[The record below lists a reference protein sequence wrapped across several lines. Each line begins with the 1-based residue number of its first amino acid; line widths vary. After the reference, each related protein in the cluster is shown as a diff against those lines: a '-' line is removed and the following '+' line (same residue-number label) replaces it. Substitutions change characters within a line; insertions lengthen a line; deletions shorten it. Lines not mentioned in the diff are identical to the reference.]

1 MSPDIQPGAAEG
13 LQQQLAEALAHHQAG
28 RLHQAETL
36 YRQVLASAP
45 DHLEALYLLAILAQQ
60 VGQPAAA
67 LDLLDQ
73 AIRIQPQTAELHLR
87 RGDALRMLGQHQA
100 AVASFDRA
108 LALAPNQ
115 PGACNNRGLA
125 LQSLGQFQDA
135 LDAFDRALQLQP
147 DFAEAYVNRSLALH
161 ALGQYE
167 QAVVS
172 CDSALRLR
180 PDLAPAHTY
189 RGNALHALRR
199 YAEAVASFEAATQLQ
214 PDSAETHNNCGLALH
229 QLCRFQPAVACFDR
243 ALALQPDLAEA
254 HCNRGNALFELGQ
267 YRPAL
272 AAFDRA
278 VALQPDLAR
287 AHQNRGVALNALGQY
302 AEALTALDHALQ
314 LQPRFALAWGSRA
327 ATLLGMQQHQAALE
341 SCDRALT
348 LDPDCAEAYAN
359 RGAVL
364 FGWQRHIAALADFD
378 RALAL
383 RPEMPYVRGMRL
395 QMRRA
400 LCDWD
405 GVEAETRAL
414 EASVERGE
422 KAAIPAVFLAAGS
435 SPRLQLR
442 AAEICAQ
449 DKYPAPAVLRPF
461 PPRLPHRPIRIGYYS
476 ADFHTHAIC
485 NLMAEV
491 FERHDRTRFQLFAF
505 SFGDTQDEVT
515 QRVAA
520 AMDQFLDVRSLPDS
534 AIANRSRELEI
545 DIAVDL
551 MGFTLNCR
559 TGIFAHRAAPIQVNY
574 LGYPATMGTA
584 FMDYI
589 LADST
594 LIPTS
599 SRQHYAEKIAYLPDT
614 FQATASTTQASAT
627 QASTTLRT
635 RAQEGLPAQG
645 FVFCCFNGSYKI
657 GPATFDQWMRILARV
672 PGSVLWLL
680 EDNPTAA
687 ANLNRQAALRGIA
700 PERLVFAG
708 RVPLADHL
716 ARQRL
721 ADLFLDTLPFNAG
734 ATASPALWAGL
745 PVLTCMGETF
755 AGRMAASLLR
765 AIGLP
770 EMIAATPADYESLAV
785 ELALNPARLL
795 AIRDKLA
802 RNRTTTPLFDT
813 ARFTRNLEAAYTAMV
828 RRHDAGAAPDHIH
841 VADPIHP

>member
-1 MSPDIQPGAAEG
+1 MSQDNQPGTAEG
-13 LQQQLAEALAHHQAG
+13 LQQQLAEAMAHHQAG
-28 RLHQAETL
+28 RLPQAETL
-36 YRQVLASAP
+36 YRQVLQAAP
-45 DHLEALYLLAILAQQ
+45 EHVEALYLLAILAQQ
-60 VGQPAAA
+60 VGQCAVAV
-67 LDLLDQ
+67 DLLDQ
-73 AIRIQPQTAELHLR
+73 AIRIQPGTAELHLR
-87 RGDALRMLGQHQA
+87 RGDALRMLGEHQA
-100 AVASFDRA
+100 AIASFDRA
-108 LALAPNQ
+108 LSLAPNSLAPNQ

-135 LDAFDRALQLQP
+135 LAAFDRALELQP
-147 DFAEAYVNRSLALH
+147 DFPEAYVNRSLALH

-167 QAVVS
+167 QAVAS
-172 CDSALRLR
+172 CDQALRLR

-199 YAEAVASFEAATQLQ
+199 YAEAVASFDAAARLQ

-229 QLCRFQPAVACFDR
+229 QLRRFRPAVACFDR
-243 ALALQPDLAEA
+243 ALKLQPELAEA

-278 VALQPDLAR
+278 VALQPEFAR

-302 AEALTALDHALQ
+302 AEALASLDHALQ
-314 LQPRFALAWGSRA
+314 LQPEFALAWGSRA
-327 ATLLGMQQHQAALE
+327 ATLLGLQQHQAALE
-341 SCDRALT
+341 SCDRALS

-364 FGWQRHIAALADFD
+364 FGWQQHIAALADFD

-400 LCDWD
+400 LYDWD
-405 GVEAETRAL
+405 GLEAETRAL

-422 KAAIPAVFLAAGS
+422 KAAIPAVFLAVGG

-461 PPRLPHRPIRIGYYS
+461 PPRHPHRPIRIGYYS

-485 NLMAEV
+485 HLMAEV
-491 FERHDRTRFQLFAF
+491 FEHHDRTRFQLFAF
-505 SFGDTQDEVT
+505 SFGDTQDEMT

-534 AIANRSRELEI
+534 AIADRSRELEI

-599 SRQHYAEKIAYLPDT
+599 SRQYYAEKIAYLPDT
-614 FQATASTTQASAT
+614 FQATASTTQAS
-627 QASTTLRT
+627 TTLRT
-635 RAQEGLPAQG
+635 RSQEGLPAEG

-657 GPATFDQWMRILARV
+657 GPATFDTWMRILSRI

-687 ANLNRQAALRGIA
+687 ANLRRQAALRGIA

-765 AIGLP
+765 AVGLP
-770 EMIAATPADYESLAV
+770 ELITAMPADYESLAV
-785 ELALNPARLL
+785 ELAHNPGRLASL
-795 AIRDKLA
+795 REKLA

-813 ARFTRNLEAAYTAMV
+813 ARFTRNLEAAYIAMV
-828 RRHDAGAAPDHIH
+828 RRYDAGEAPDHIH
-841 VADPIHP
+841 VAQDTA